1 MQLLSFLKIEVAYLK
16 NWLERVDMIKST
28 IICDSIFKGN
38 RITTYELEYPRF
50 IHGEIM
56 THRVFSR
63 NAMSSRAVP
72 INKMM
77 EQVSDN
83 PAMPVQWG
91 LNQSGMQAGS
101 LHDDTAL
108 CNKVWQE
115 AAQSAANS
123 AQQLQD
129 LGLHKQIVNRI
140 LEPFQLMKTIVTAT
154 EWDNFFE
161 LRTHKD
167 AQPEFQVLAKLMKE
181 QFDNNK
187 PNELLK
193 GEWHLPYI
201 KFNRSANVQM
211 FYDHTGQISE
221 EDAIKISAS
230 CCAQVSYRVNDGSI
244 DKALMIYDKLV
255 NSKPIHAS
263 PFEHQGKATNK
274 VDQGLEFIWGDVDW
288 NGCSKGVT
296 HVDLEGNFWSGNFKN
311 WIQYRQLIN
320 GKNI

>member
-1 MQLLSFLKIEVAYLK
+1 
-16 NWLERVDMIKST
+16 MIKST

-101 LHDDTAL
+101 LHDDIAL
-108 CNKVWQE
+108 CNKVWQA

-140 LEPFQLMKTIVTAT
+140 LEPFQVMKTIVTAT
-154 EWDNFFE
+154 EWDNFFK

-167 AQPEFQVLAKLMKE
+167 AQPEFQVLANLMKE
-181 QFDNNK
+181 QSDTNNT
-187 PNELLK
+187 NELLE
-193 GEWHLPYI
+193 GEWHLPYV
-201 KFNRSANVQM
+201 KYERSENVQM
-211 FYDHTGQISE
+211 FYDHTGHISD

-244 DKALMIYDKLV
+244 AKALMIYDKLV

-263 PFEHQGKATNK
+263 PFEHQAKS
-274 VDQGLEFIWGDVDW
+274 VDKSNQGFECSWGDVDW
-288 NGCSKGVT
+288 NNNEGGIT
-296 HVDLEGNFWSGNFKN
+296 HFDVEANCWSGNFKN